1 MNDILITVIG
11 LTIFCT
17 CVFFLFRNRKQFPG
31 MTPAQT
37 KSWTKMIVFTAF
49 VTPVLMAI
57 MDEIRS
63 GFTGRSVVKIAVL
76 LVIMIPVSIGMYYVV
91 RGIAVRGT

>member
-1 MNDILITVIG
+1 
-11 LTIFCT
+11 
-17 CVFFLFRNRKQFPG
+17 
-31 MTPAQT
+31 
-37 KSWTKMIVFTAF
+37 MIVFTAF